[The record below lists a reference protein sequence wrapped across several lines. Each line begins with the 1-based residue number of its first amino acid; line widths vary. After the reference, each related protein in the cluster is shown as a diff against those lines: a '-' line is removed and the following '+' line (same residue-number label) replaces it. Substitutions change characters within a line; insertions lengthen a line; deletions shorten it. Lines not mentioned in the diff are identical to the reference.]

1 MGLDSPMVTVL
12 MPVYDGG
19 CFLSP
24 AVDSVLGQ
32 GFRDFEFVIVDDGS
46 TDGSA
51 RLLAS
56 LGDPRVRVLSQTNGG
71 MSSALNAGLRAARGE
86 LVARMDQD
94 DLALPGRLQQQVD
107 FLRHHPD
114 VALVGTRFVTLD
126 EAGAT
131 GEVAD
136 VLLGPDELRRDLFVR
151 CPLAHGTVMA
161 RRAVLDALGGYDGS
175 KWPAEDYDLWHRLMQ
190 SHRAANLPEVLYA
203 YRIYARNRYSARDA
217 AMERQVQAEVWNG
230 NPPRLT
236 RRTARADVS
245 RYRAA
250 TAPSDDLVSAYVV
263 QHWKLLLL
271 LLARRRWREA
281 AALSHVLLL
290 APLLA
295 PRLRHRARSI
305 VRKMSWNRW
314 R

>member
-1 MGLDSPMVTVL
+1 MNPLVTVL
-12 MPVYDGG
+12 MPVYNGDN
-19 CFLSP
+19 FLMS
-24 AVDSVLGQ
+24 AVDSVLSQ
-32 GFRDFEFVIVDDGS
+32 DFAHFELVIVDDGS

-56 LGDPRVRVLSQTNGG
+56 LNDPRVRVLSQTNGG
-71 MSSALNAGLRAARGE
+71 MSAALNAGLRAARGE

-94 DLALPGRLQQQVD
+94 DLALPGRLQQQAD
-107 FLRHHPD
+107 FLTDHPD
-114 VALVGTRFVTLD
+114 VSVVGSRFVTLD
-126 EAGAT
+126 EAGVT

-136 VLLGPDELRRDLFVR
+136 VLLGPDELHRDLFVR
-151 CPLAHGTVMA
+151 CPLGHGTVMA

-203 YRIYARNRYSARDA
+203 YRIYARNRYSTRDA
-217 AMERQVQAEVWNG
+217 AMERQVQAKVWNG

-236 RRTARADVS
+236 RKQASADVA

-271 LLARRRWREA
+271 LLARRRWRESA
-281 AALSHVLLL
+281 AMSHVLLL
-290 APLLA
+290 APVLI
-295 PRLRHRARSI
+295 PRFRHRARSI
-305 VRKMSWNRW
+305 VRKMFWNRW